1 MRYMLKYGAACLL
14 LLLALSS
21 CRKEPVYDVVP
32 EIEFRRVEQY
42 HFVDTPFPQR
52 PDITSLRDSIV
63 LVIGFKD
70 GDGNLGLSSNRESQ
84 DFQPPFNEGSEFEQ
98 NFHTVMY
105 IKEED
110 PNNPGSSRFVPY
122 PFPVPGFQ
130 FSGRFQR
137 LSADERPE
145 TLEGEIKY
153 SINEIN
159 ASEFPLL
166 QPGTVIKFDI
176 FIYDRTTPVPNR
188 SNTVTTDEI
197 TLFQPAGG

>member
-1 MRYMLKYGAACLL
+1 MRNALKYSMGCLS

-42 HFVDTPFPQR
+42 LLEEAPFPSR
-52 PDITSLRDSIV
+52 PDLKLQYDSLV

-70 GDGNLGLSSNRESQ
+70 GDGNLGLSNDTTSADWRA
-84 DFQPPFNEGSEFEQ
+84 PFNPRSPYHD
-98 NFHTVMY
+98 NFQTIMY
-105 IKEED
+105 YRVVD
-110 PNNPGSSRFVPY
+110 PGSSTGYRFVPY
-122 PFPVPGFQ
+122 PFPDPSNQ

-137 LSADERPE
+137 LSSDDRPE
-145 TLEGEIKY
+145 PLEGEIKY
-153 SINEIN
+153 GFKAFNS
-159 ASEFPLL
+159 AEFELL

-188 SNTVTTDEI
+188 SNIVTTDEI
-197 TLFQPAGG
+197 VLFQGTR

>member
-1 MRYMLKYGAACLL
+1 MRYMLKYGTACFLM
-14 LLLALSS
+14 LLAFSS

-42 HFVDTPFPQR
+42 YFIDNPQETNPAR
-52 PDITSLRDSIV
+52 QLRRDSLV
-63 LVIGFKD
+63 LVVGFKD
-70 GDGNLGLSSNRESQ
+70 GDGNLGLSDASLRPEDSNS
-84 DFQPPFNEGSEFEQ
+84 PFNEGSMYHN

-105 IKEED
+105 IRVD
-110 PNNPGSSRFVPY
+110 DPGSSTGYRFEPY
-122 PFPVPGFQ
+122 PFPIPGFQ
-130 FSGRFQR
+130 FTGRFPR

-145 TLEGEIKY
+145 PLEGEIKY

-159 ASEFPLL
+159 SAEFALL
-166 QPGTVIKFDI
+166 RPGTVIKFDI

-197 TLFQPAGG
+197 VLFQPK